1 MPNAQTMLSAYQH
14 HVHAS
19 RGAGLQG
26 LAEQA
31 RLGGTIRALM
41 DVVNDDHDP
50 RSTSTD

>member
-14 HVHAS
+14 SVNAS
-19 RGAGLQG
+19 RGAGQQG

-31 RLGGTIRALM
+31 RLGGTIRALI

-50 RSTSTD
+50 RRS

>member
-14 HVHAS
+14 HVHSS

-31 RLGGTIRALM
+31 ELGGTIRALM
-41 DVVNDDHDP
+41 AVVNDDHDP
-50 RSTSTD
+50 RSAATD